1 MRVVSITTVGSW
13 VIAGT
18 ALLWSGC
25 GSDTHAPK
33 GVATGKPA
41 ATEEHK
47 EGDGHA
53 HKEGA
58 HAEEG
63 PHHGHL
69 IELGKE
75 EYHAE
80 LTHDEAAKTVTV
92 YLLDGEAK
100 SAVPIPDPDITLNLV
115 VGGKPTQF
123 KLPAKPQTGDP
134 EGESSCFSIADEAL
148 LEALEAPKTT
158 GRLNITIKGKD
169 FVGTVEHHEH
179 GEDKHK

>member
-1 MRVVSITTVGSW
+1 MSVRTKFFGSFL
-13 VIAGT
+13 VAGA

-25 GSDTHAPK
+25 GSSTPPPK
-33 GVATGKPA
+33 GGAAGHPA
-41 ATEEHK
+41 GEKGHK

-53 HKEGA
+53 HEGAA

-80 LTHDEAAKTVTV
+80 LTHDEASKTVTV
-92 YLLDGEAK
+92 YLLDGAAK
-100 SAVPIPDPDITLNLV
+100 SAVPIADAEIIVNLV
-115 VGGKPTQF
+115 VEGKPAQF
-123 KLPAKPQTGDP
+123 KLPAKPQEGDP
-134 EGESSCFSIADEAL
+134 EGQASCFSLADEAL

-158 GRLNITIKGKD
+158 GRLNVKIKGKE
-169 FVGTVEHHEH
+169 FVGNVEHHEH
-179 GEDKHK
+179 GEHKDK